1 MKKAKKTTARKSLS
15 KKSTAQTAVKSRAK
29 SKTKIQ
35 VKAKAK
41 SGKATVKRKVARKPR
56 PLSGED
62 LQLQQIALRE
72 ERRGVIPEGT
82 EGNNRASLNEGKH
95 LTKKTLP
102 RKTAIK
108 KKPIYPLAHSE

>member
-1 MKKAKKTTARKSLS
+1 MARNMSSKESTAKTALKSRTKSKAK
-15 KKSTAQTAVKSRAK
+15 
-29 SKTKIQ
+29 IQ
-35 VKAKAK
+35 IKAKAQ

-56 PLSGED
+56 PVSGED
-62 LQLQQIALRE
+62 LQVQQIALRE
-72 ERRGVIPEGT
+72 ERRGVIPEGA

-95 LTKKTLP
+95 LTQKSLP